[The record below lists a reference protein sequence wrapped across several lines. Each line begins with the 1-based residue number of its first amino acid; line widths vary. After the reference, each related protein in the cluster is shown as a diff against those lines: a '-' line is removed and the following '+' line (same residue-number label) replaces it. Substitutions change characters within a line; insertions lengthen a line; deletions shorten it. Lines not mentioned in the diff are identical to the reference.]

1 MALIFSPYGAATSLF
16 AWGVVMS
23 YKLVLLALVYDN
35 KDGEVNGY
43 KINILCFVCEIIVL
57 SLIFP
62 TKSSVV

>member
-1 MALIFSPYGAATSLF
+1 
-16 AWGVVMS
+16 MS

-43 KINILCFVCEIIVL
+43 KINILFFVYEIIVL

-62 TKSSVV
+62 SKSSVV